1 MHYISTR
8 GETRALGFEDVL
20 LAGLARDGGL
30 YIPVEWPRF
39 SASDIRDLAGRSYT
53 DIAFAIIRPFTG
65 DFLEDQHLKDMI
77 RAAYGRF
84 SHPAVTPLMQLDSG
98 KWLLEL
104 HRGPTLAFKDIAMQ
118 LLAPM
123 MDLALRRRGCR
134 ASVICAT
141 SGDTGGAAIEAFRN
155 REAVDVFVLHP
166 HERVSEVQRRQ
177 MTTVLDSNIHNIA
190 IEGSFD
196 DCQSIVKDLFNDHSF
211 RDEHALAGVNS
222 INWARVLPQIVYY
235 FTAAIALGA
244 PDRTVSFTVPTGNF
258 GDIFAG
264 YAARRMGLPVEKLVI
279 ATNQNDILH
288 RTLSG
293 GRYEVGKVVPSISPS
308 MDIQVS
314 SNFERLLF
322 EEGGRDAATV
332 RDLMASLARS
342 GRFALPDAMLAN
354 IRAQFASAMVSETET
369 RATIKSVRDRT
380 GFLIDPHTA
389 VGVKA
394 APETTPG
401 PMVVLATAH
410 AAKFPDAVEQATG
423 VHPPLPAHLAD
434 LFERPERV
442 SIQPADSGVIGRLI
456 AEKTRASGNGGNKGT
471 A

>member
-1 MHYISTR
+1 MHYVSTR

-30 YIPVEWPRF
+30 YVPEEWPRF
-39 SASDIRDLAGRSYT
+39 SAGDIRDMAGRSYT
-53 DIAFAIIRPFTG
+53 DIALAIIRPFTG
-65 DFLEDQHLKDMI
+65 DFLDEPQLKEMI
-77 RAAYGRF
+77 NAAYAGF

-98 KWLLEL
+98 QWLLEL

-123 MDLALRRRGCR
+123 MDLALQRRGRR

-141 SGDTGGAAIEAFRN
+141 SGDTGGAAIEAFKN

-166 HERVSEVQRRQ
+166 HGRVSEVQRRQ
-177 MTTVLDSNIHNIA
+177 MTTVTDSNIHNIA

-196 DCQSIVKDLFNDHSF
+196 DCQAIVKDLFNDHEF
-211 RDEHALAGVNS
+211 RDRHALAGVNS

-235 FTAAIALGA
+235 FAAAIALGA
-244 PDRTVSFTVPTGNF
+244 PDRKIGFTVPTGNF

-264 YAARRMGLPVEKLVI
+264 YAARRMGLPVGQLVI

-288 RTLSG
+288 RALSG
-293 GRYEVGKVVPSISPS
+293 GRYEVGKVAPSISPS

-322 EEGGRDAATV
+322 EEGGRDAAPV
-332 RDLMASLARS
+332 RGLMASLAQS
-342 GRFALPDAMLAN
+342 GSFALPDALLAN
-354 IRAQFASAMVSETET
+354 IRAQFGSARVSEAKTRET
-369 RATIKSVRDRT
+369 IRTVYERT

-389 VGVKA
+389 VGVGA
-394 APETTPG
+394 APETADG

-423 VHPPLPAHLAD
+423 VHPALPAHLAD
-434 LFERPERV
+434 LFERPERFSV
-442 SIQPADSGVIGRLI
+442 QPGDSRVIGRFI
-456 AEKTRASGNGGNKGT
+456 AGKTRANAGGGKKGK